1 MKACVIPI
9 GLLAA
14 ILGFSLWAGR
24 YVEVRTDH
32 WIALLE
38 TADEAAAAENWRE
51 AEAQLQGAYRDW
63 EGSQTFFH
71 TIMAHEGLDEAET
84 LFVGAAAVCRER
96 DDADFHLML
105 AQLTAQLRLLAE
117 TQNGGIKNVL

>member
-38 TADEAAAAENWRE
+38 TADAVSYTH
-51 AEAQLQGAYRDW
+51 L
-63 EGSQTFFH
+63 TLP
-71 TIMAHEGLDEAET
+71 TICS
-84 LFVGAAAVCRER
+84 V
-96 DDADFHLML
+96 
-105 AQLTAQLRLLAE
+105 
-117 TQNGGIKNVL
+117 